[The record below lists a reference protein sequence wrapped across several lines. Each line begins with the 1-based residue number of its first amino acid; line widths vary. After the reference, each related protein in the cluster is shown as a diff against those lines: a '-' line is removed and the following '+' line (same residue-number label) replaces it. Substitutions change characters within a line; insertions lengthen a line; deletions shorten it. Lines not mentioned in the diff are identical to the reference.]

1 MYKVFVNEKKLTISK
16 YPADIEKNLRYEGF
30 ATLEIAIDLLENT
43 SCPEMNVYG
52 EEIEEIWEDFTH
64 MFKVVEAA
72 GGIVSNKDGDI
83 LFIHRLGK
91 WDLPKGKIEKEE
103 SLEQAALREVEEET
117 SLKELI
123 IENFANNTFHIYK
136 ERNGDRVLKTTY
148 WFKMNYVGN
157 SAPVPQTEEG
167 ITEVSWKD
175 HDEILNDVFP
185 KTFQNIKLILK
196 DSGTVLT
203 EDDEN
208 DTTENQ

>member
-43 SCPEMNVYG
+43 SCPQMNVYG

-64 MFKVVEAA
+64 MFRVVEAA
-72 GGIVSNKDGDI
+72 GGIVSNKEGKI

-91 WDLPKGKIEKEE
+91 WDLPKGKIEKDE

-117 SLKELI
+117 SLQELI
-123 IENFANNTFHIYK
+123 LEEFVNNTFHVYK
-136 ERNGDRVLKTTY
+136 ERNGDRILKTTY
-148 WFKMNYVGN
+148 WFKMSYVGEKD
-157 SAPVPQTEEG
+157 PVPQTEEG
-167 ITEVSWKD
+167 ITEVSWKNQ
-175 HDEILNDVFP
+175 DEIQQEVFP

-196 DSGTVLT
+196 TSGTVMHGEG
-203 EDDEN
+203 EDSK
-208 DTTENQ
+208 ENQ